1 MVEVAR
7 RGLAWEDGEQRG
19 PLRAAPGP
27 GRRAAG
33 VEVAAGRRAQRRRD
47 LARDGAE
54 SASALPELRHA
65 VEQRARVGVR
75 GGGVEPRDW
84 RRFHDPAQVHDRH
97 PLRDV
102 SHHAEVV
109 GDEQPGQRTA
119 GAKARVIADALRP
132 HRMDAAWMLRSFVDY
147 NPRRRVSAGTGQC
160 KGLIDQPRTNGRW
173 FDPCQAQQRRSVA
186 DRACGFRRSLDQ
198 LWPCGVRLSSLT
210 QRPEQ
215 QREGG
220 CRP

>member
-1 MVEVAR
+1 MAAALCR
-7 RGLAWEDGEQRG
+7 KRPSPLASGQPRTWACGIVYALGQLNFLPDK
-19 PLRAAPGP
+19 
-27 GRRAAG
+27 
-33 VEVAAGRRAQRRRD
+33 
-47 LARDGAE
+47 
-54 SASALPELRHA
+54 ASQPHMAM
-65 VEQRARVGVR
+65 
-75 GGGVEPRDW
+75 
-84 RRFHDPAQVHDRH
+84 
-97 PLRDV
+97 
-102 SHHAEVV
+102 AEVCAAFGV
-109 GDEQPGQRTA
+109 GQSTA
-119 GAKARVIADALRP
+119 GAKARVIADALRS

-147 NPRRRVSAGTGQC
+147 NPRRLVSAGTGQC

-173 FDPCQAQQRRSVA
+173 CDPCQAQQRRSVA